1 METDFSASL
10 GDDEIVG
17 SSQADEIDGLAGN
30 DKLKGQAGDDILSG
44 GPGNDTLEGGIGNDV
59 LHGGAGFNTAVFY
72 GAPTEYDRIRNDDN
86 TYTVA
91 ARPGSD
97 AHAAGYGSDVLHNIQ
112 DLQFLVFNEVIDDF
126 QIISSSLD
134 DVSDIADVELPD
146 IGFGNNAT
154 FFTNYEGDA
163 DYFRVNIPTDG
174 TYVIFTK
181 TSDFGAIKG
190 LFDANFDIVNRSATE
205 LIYQPDYSGHQY
217 SAAFYQSI
225 YADLTAGDYFV
236 KGGQQQFQ

>member
-1 METDFSASL
+1 METDFPASL

-174 TYVIFTK
+174 TYGIIKNILTPSKVCLTRRCLVVA
-181 TSDFGAIKG
+181 AIKSPLLWNLTMRAQAQG
-190 LFDANFDIVNRSATE
+190 LTSTILNTLTWLPAPTTLRGGVN
-205 LIYQPDYSGHQY
+205 
-217 SAAFYQSI
+217 
-225 YADLTAGDYFV
+225 
-236 KGGQQQFQ
+236 